1 MQTYTKEEVL
11 KHCTRESCW
20 VYIGNVVF
28 VLCVLFWFRYDL
40 TNYIDKHPPGAQM
53 ILNCAKKGQDARGMF
68 AIHSTRAKQLWESMK
83 IGMIALLIVCLTFS
97 KYQSLFQTLFR
108 PIYHLKYFHFIFI
121 IWIILE
127 EVLNSTL
134 VEIREGKAI
143 LLGTLD
149 LASVFQIR
157 VRTSSLHL
165 ARPKMWELPRRARF
179 PPFCKDIN
187 ICRVFQDGA
196 DIVYKMVRTKEIVYF
211 PVCCLTIVLQNS
223 ETSDFSHLYVTRSYL
238 RDEKNRE
245 LYNRYLSENPDPDV
259 LCCYLYWIRT
269 WSLLQFMGLMV

>member
-1 MQTYTKEEVL
+1 M
-11 KHCTRESCW
+11 
-20 VYIGNVVF
+20 
-28 VLCVLFWFRYDL
+28 
-40 TNYIDKHPPGAQM
+40 
-53 ILNCAKKGQDARGMF
+53 
-68 AIHSTRAKQLWESMK
+68 
-83 IGMIALLIVCLTFS
+83 
-97 KYQSLFQTLFR
+97 
-108 PIYHLKYFHFIFI
+108 
-121 IWIILE
+121 E

-149 LASVFQIR
+149 LALVFQIR

-223 ETSDFSHLYVTRSYL
+223 ETSDFSHLCVTRSYL
-238 RDEKNRE
+238 RDEKTENYIIDISLRILTRMYCVVTYIE
-245 LYNRYLSENPDPDV
+245 LEHGP
-259 LCCYLYWIRT
+259 CY
-269 WSLLQFMGLMV
+269 SLWV